1 MSEIKN
7 AIVIPAI
14 ASIAEMGRDI
24 VYVYKSGKAHQ
35 VEIKKGMRTASS
47 LQVIDGLQSGDTLI
61 ISGVMQLRDGMDVVI
76 NK

>member
-1 MSEIKN
+1 
-7 AIVIPAI
+7 
-14 ASIAEMGRDI
+14 
-24 VYVYKSGKAHQ
+24 
-35 VEIKKGMRTASS
+35 MRTASS